1 MPGPP
6 GAARHSGVRSLLQ
19 SAPSPLGVEVR
30 AVNRRAGL
38 LPPGLIQPTGV
49 DAVESEFVD
58 ESQHNAFGYVVVAR
72 DGQGDAPSAAFRST
86 ELEQMLRNDVIKRLD
101 QWPAQLLLNPQAFRH
116 PPPRSLRYGRRAA
129 VGSNCRYPQ

>member
-1 MPGPP
+1 VPGPP

-86 ELEQMLRNDVIKRLD
+86 ELEQWCAMM
-101 QWPAQLLLNPQAFRH
+101 LLNA
-116 PPPRSLRYGRRAA
+116 LTTGRP
-129 VGSNCRYPQ
+129 NCCSTQRLSGIPASIASIRPSRCRG